1 MCTQH
6 PAYPKLLNFGKEAVP
21 FILKRLQSGD
31 HSFRWSCL
39 LHELTGETPDY
50 EPEVEGEIVKFNVVA
65 AANAWLKWGTAEVHP
80 SRLKGIRPLFE
91 FEVSPELWANTTLD
105 SLIVGFF

>member
-6 PAYPKLLNFGKEAVP
+6 PAYPKLVAFKQEAVP

-39 LHELTGETPDY
+39 LNELTGETPDY
-50 EPEVEGEIVKFNVVA
+50 EPEFEDGMVKFNVVA
-65 AANAWLKWGTAEVHP
+65 AANAWLK
-80 SRLKGIRPLFE
+80 
-91 FEVSPELWANTTLD
+91 
-105 SLIVGFF
+105 VGNC